1 MTAHIAETCVA
12 DRPETGWAKA
22 RQVRGKGVRTCVP
35 AVEERGELRGTEAVR
50 DSEGNIIRG
59 ED

>member
-1 MTAHIAETCVA
+1 VTAHTSDTCVA
-12 DRPETGWAKA
+12 DRLETGWAKA

-35 AVEERGELRGTEAVR
+35 AVEERGERPGTETVR
-50 DSEGNIIRG
+50 ETEGNIIRG

>member
-1 MTAHIAETCVA
+1 MTAHTSDTCVA
-12 DRPETGWAKA
+12 DRLETGWAKA

-35 AVEERGELRGTEAVR
+35 AVEKHGERYGTEPVR
-50 DSEGNIIRG
+50 DTEGNIIRG

>member
-1 MTAHIAETCVA
+1 VTVHTSDTWVA
-12 DRPETGWAKA
+12 DRLETGWAKA

-35 AVEERGELRGTEAVR
+35 AVEKHGERYGTEPVR
-50 DSEGNIIRG
+50 DTEGNIIRG